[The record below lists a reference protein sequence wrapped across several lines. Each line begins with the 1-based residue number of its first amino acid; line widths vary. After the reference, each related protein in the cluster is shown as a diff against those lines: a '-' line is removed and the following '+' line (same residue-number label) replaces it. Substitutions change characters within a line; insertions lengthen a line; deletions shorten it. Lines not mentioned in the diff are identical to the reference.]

1 MASSRHEPWPMRP
14 ACPGRLVKWNG
25 ARRQGWSGE
34 MVGTRRNLAP
44 VLGADG
50 ATGRER
56 SRDGGPNLIL
66 ADVIVNAQSHVMLR
80 NAGNEPARAVGAC
93 ATGKPPVLGHADV
106 WGATAA
112 GGAAP
117 AAILHVYCLQP
128 VTL

>member
-1 MASSRHEPWPMRP
+1 
-14 ACPGRLVKWNG
+14 
-25 ARRQGWSGE
+25 

-66 ADVIVNAQSHVMLR
+66 ADVIVSAQSHVMLR

-93 ATGKPPVLGHADV
+93 VAGKPPVQAGVLTCGEALR
-106 WGATAA
+106 ATLHRCR
-112 GGAAP
+112 GAAP
-117 AAILHVYCLQP
+117 ATTASDTVRP
-128 VTL
+128 VGVGN

>member
-1 MASSRHEPWPMRP
+1 
-14 ACPGRLVKWNG
+14 
-25 ARRQGWSGE
+25 

-66 ADVIVNAQSHVMLR
+66 ADVIVSAQSHVMLR

-106 WGATAA
+106 WGGTAA

>member
-1 MASSRHEPWPMRP
+1 
-14 ACPGRLVKWNG
+14 
-25 ARRQGWSGE
+25 

-44 VLGADG
+44 VLGADR

-66 ADVIVNAQSHVMLR
+66 ADVIVSAQSHVMPR

-106 WGATAA
+106 WGGTARE
-112 GGAAP
+112 AASQ
-117 AAILHVYCLQP
+117 LGLQHQLQP
-128 VTL
+128 CTPAVCNQCHCMSCVNGKMIAAL